1 MLNEVSKC
9 QSVKVSN
16 SFHNH
21 EIVVIFA
28 LFKNLLYSQTY
39 ALLIYFRIL
48 YLRIP

>member
-28 LFKNLLYSQTY
+28 NLCMIFEEFTILSNSVQI
-39 ALLIYFRIL
+39 LL
-48 YLRIP
+48 